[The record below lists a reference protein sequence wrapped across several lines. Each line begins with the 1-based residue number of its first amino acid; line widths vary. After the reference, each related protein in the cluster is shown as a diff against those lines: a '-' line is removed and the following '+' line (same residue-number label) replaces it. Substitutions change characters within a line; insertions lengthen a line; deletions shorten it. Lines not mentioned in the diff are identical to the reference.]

1 MLDARKGMSS
11 SPAPATPAGKK
22 AGASGTPKIKN
33 EEEATIKVASKKDKD
48 SKDKDSK
55 DAKDSKDGGGG
66 SKTSGVIK
74 LKKPPPKH
82 KQPGNWK
89 EGTFVDRKWT
99 NGDKSADTGILLMYC
114 C

>member
-1 MLDARKGMSS
+1 MSDARKGPPS

-22 AGASGTPKIKN
+22 GGASGTPKIKH
-33 EEEATIKVASKKDKD
+33 EEETTIKVASKKDAKD
-48 SKDKDSK
+48 K
-55 DAKDSKDGGGG
+55 DAKDSKEGGGTT

-89 EGTFVDRKWT
+89 EGTFVDRT
-99 NGDKSADTGILLMYC
+99 CMCLLWDVEYEC
-114 C
+114 LPSCVFFH

>member
-1 MLDARKGMSS
+1 MSDARKGMSS

-22 AGASGTPKIKN
+22 AGASGTPKIKTD
-33 EEEATIKVASKKDKD
+33 EEATIKVASKKEGKD

-55 DAKDSKDGGGG
+55 DGG
-66 SKTSGVIK
+66 SASKSSGVIK

-89 EGTFVDRKWT
+89 EGTFVDRKLDRT
-99 NGDKSADTGILLMYC
+99 C
-114 C
+114 